1 MKMRSVDRIAS
12 YIENLGLSKD
22 AIINSDDLE
31 NVVCEFVDSDNF
43 EEFSMTIKLVKEELT
58 K

>member
-1 MKMRSVDRIAS
+1 MKMRSVDRITS

>member
-1 MKMRSVDRIAS
+1 MKMRSVERITS